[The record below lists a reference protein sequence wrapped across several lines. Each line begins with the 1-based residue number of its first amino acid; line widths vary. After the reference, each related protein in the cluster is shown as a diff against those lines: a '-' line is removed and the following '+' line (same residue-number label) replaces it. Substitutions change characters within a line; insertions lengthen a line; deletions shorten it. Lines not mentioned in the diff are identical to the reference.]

1 MAKFAMGGSDTPRK
15 GEVWLQIVWAV
26 ALINSLMPALRHG
39 GTYTYQFAA
48 ALKNELVFCPQVQRP
63 ADLNIIV
70 VTDLAVQRP
79 LQEMFGDANSSGLK

>member
-15 GEVWLQIVWAV
+15 GEVWLQIAR